1 MIPNTTALRRG
12 KSAVIALFAAVWRL
26 ACTRAAAI
34 HRWLH
39 RTAVRVSG
47 RSDRNRRSRPTA
59 MQPPLADEPVLS
71 PATGVRGRI
80 GHRLAAGAR
89 SLSPPA
95 IAMVGLVAMTGL
107 AAAAQSSTGGV
118 CGTPVIDVFEWS
130 TRTGGALL
138 LLAGFVYGAYKH
150 ARAAM
155 TPNPERANRHRRTG
169 TISMFS
175 GPIFWFVILFA
186 TQAAGAAG
194 ITAAECADLI
204 PWF

>member
-1 MIPNTTALRRG
+1 MMSNTTALQRG
-12 KSAVIALFAAVWRL
+12 KSAVVALFALVWRL
-26 ACTRAAAI
+26 ACTRVA
-34 HRWLH
+34 RSRSWLQ
-39 RTAVRVSG
+39 RAPPRVSG
-47 RSDRNRRSRPTA
+47 WSDWNRGSLPTA
-59 MQPPLADEPVLS
+59 THPPLADALGPLPLS
-71 PATGVRGRI
+71 GVRGRLV
-80 GHRLAAGAR
+80 HRLAAGAR
-89 SLSPPA
+89 VLSPPA
-95 IAMVGLVAMTGL
+95 VAMVGLVAMTGL

-118 CGTPVIDVFEWS
+118 CGTPVIDMFEWS

-169 TISMFS
+169 TISMFA
-175 GPIFWFVILFA
+175 GPIFWFVILFG

-194 ITAAECADLI
+194 ITAAQCADLI